1 MIYFIKEFDPNE
13 PIFKFDRGFA
23 FSLDKAKEMVE
34 ILKEEN
40 IKKQKKLDGDDYQET
55 TWETNEIDGIITYYE
70 IYNAIDNHQCW
81 KAKIFQIKPFIEG
94 KIYDD
99 DHKEIN

>member
-13 PIFKFDRGFA
+13 PVFKFDRGFA

-34 ILKEEN
+34 KLKEEN

-55 TWETNEIDGIITYYE
+55 TWEIKECNGIITYYE
-70 IYNAIDNHQCW
+70 IYDITW

-99 DHKEIN
+99 EHKEIN